1 MHTYNFID
9 LFAGCGGL
17 SLGLVNA
24 GFEGVFAIE
33 KTDDA
38 FMTFKHNLCN
48 RKHAFKWPK
57 WLPCENMTTS
67 DLLNNYKKNLEKLS
81 GKVFLI
87 AGGPPCQ
94 GFSFAGLRNPKDP
107 RNKLTEE
114 YIEIVSIIRPK
125 VLLLENVKGFKVAF
139 KNATKKPYSQKVKES
154 LEKKGYKVFMNMVS
168 AADFGVPQL
177 RNRFIMIAVDEKYIS
192 KELQKCNDK
201 DVLNKILSVAKE
213 QRKIKGLSKKQ
224 TTVGDAI
231 SDLELT
237 NKKKIECVDC
247 RGFEQLQYEQPT
259 KLNSYLK
266 IMRKGM
272 KRNQMPNSLRLA
284 KHKEN
289 TLKRYD
295 YILANAKKGCAVS
308 NAIKEKVNF
317 KKHCLSVLSPDKIS
331 NTITT
336 IPEDTLHYS
345 ESRILTVRET
355 ARIQSFP
362 DWYEFQGRY
371 TTGGPRRKLECPRY
385 TQVGNAVPPLMAETL
400 GRFIIELA
408 ESEINHG

>member
-400 GRFIIELA
+400 GRFIIELV
-408 ESEINHG
+408 EEELLHS

>member
-1 MHTYNFID
+1 MHAYNFID

-38 FMTFKHNLCN
+38 FMTFKHNLCDK
-48 RKHAFKWPK
+48 KHAFKWPK
-57 WLPCENMTTS
+57 WLPCKNMTTS
-67 DLLNNYKKNLEKLS
+67 DLLNSYKKHLEKLS

-139 KNATKKPYSQKVKES
+139 KNAAKMPYSEKVRES
-154 LEKKGYKVFMNMVS
+154 LKKKGYKVFMNMVS

-177 RNRFIMIAVDEKYIS
+177 RNRFIMIAVDENYIS

-231 SDLELT
+231 SDLELS
-237 NKKKIECVDC
+237 NKNKIECVDC
-247 RGFEQLQYEQPT
+247 KGFEQLQYEQPT
-259 KLNSYLK
+259 KLNPYLK

-317 KKHCLSVLSPDKIS
+317 KKHCLSVLSADKIS

-408 ESEINHG
+408 ESEIVYE

>member
-1 MHTYNFID
+1 MQAYNFID

-17 SLGLVNA
+17 SLGLINA

-33 KTDDA
+33 KTEDA
-38 FMTFKHNLCN
+38 FMTLRHNLCDKKN
-48 RKHAFKWPK
+48 SFNWPQ
-57 WLPCENMTTS
+57 WLPCEHMTTG
-67 DLLNNYKKNLEKLS
+67 DLLTKYKSNLEKLS

-114 YIEIVSIIRPK
+114 YIEIVSIIKPK

-139 KNATKKPYSQKVKES
+139 KNATKIPYSEKVRKS
-154 LEKKGYKVFMNMVS
+154 LEKKGYKVFMNMLS
-168 AADFGVPQL
+168 AAEFGVPQL
-177 RNRFIMIAVDEKYIS
+177 RNRFIMIAVNEKYIS
-192 KELQKCNDK
+192 EELKTYNDK
-201 DVLNKILSVAKE
+201 NILEQILNIAKE
-213 QRKIKGLSKKQ
+213 QRKKNGLLKKQ

-231 SDLELT
+231 SDLELS
-237 NKKKIECVDC
+237 NKNKIECVDC
-247 RGFEQLQYEQPT
+247 KGFQQLQYEQPS
-259 KLNSYLK
+259 KLNPYLK

-272 KRNQMPNSLRLA
+272 KKNEMPNSLRLA

-317 KKHCLSVLSPDKIS
+317 KKHCLSVLSSEKIS

-371 TTGGPRRKLECPRY
+371 TTGGPRRKSECPRY

-400 GRFIIELA
+400 GKFIIELA
-408 ESEINHG
+408 ESEIVDG

>member
-1 MHTYNFID
+1 MHAYNFID

-38 FMTFKHNLCN
+38 FMTFKHNLCDK
-48 RKHAFKWPK
+48 KHAFKWPK
-57 WLPCENMTTS
+57 WLPCKNMTTS
-67 DLLNNYKKNLEKLS
+67 DLLNSYKKDLEKLS

-114 YIEIVSIIRPK
+114 YIEIVAIIRPK

-237 NKKKIECVDC
+237 NKNKIECVDC

-259 KLNSYLK
+259 KLNPYLK

-408 ESEINHG
+408 ESEIVYE

>member
-1 MHTYNFID
+1 MHAYNFID

-38 FMTFKHNLCN
+38 FMTFKHNLCDK
-48 RKHAFKWPK
+48 KHAFKWPK
-57 WLPCENMTTS
+57 WLPCKNMTTS
-67 DLLNNYKKNLEKLS
+67 DLLNSYKKDLEKLS

-237 NKKKIECVDC
+237 NKNKIECVDC

-308 NAIKEKVNF
+308 NAIKEQVNF

-371 TTGGPRRKLECPRY
+371 TTGGPRRKSECPRY

-408 ESEINHG
+408 ESEMNDG